1 MAQETG
7 LRLNGLDG
15 RTAFITGASRG
26 IGRRIAETL
35 RDQGVNV
42 VAADL
47 SAPEIDGVTGLEID
61 VTVEESVRNAFE
73 TAAGATGGIDILV
86 CNAGVYLLA
95 PLTSMPFEDWQR
107 VIEVNLTGS
116 FLCVQHAVPP
126 MVERGFGR
134 VVFIGSSAGKS
145 GGAKSAGAYA
155 ASKAGVMT
163 LAKSL
168 ARECAGSGVTSNA
181 VAPALIDTPMIADV
195 RDELAGQIPV
205 GRLGRPEDVADLVA
219 FLASDHG
226 SYLTGEVVDV
236 NGGFLI
242 D

>member
-1 MAQETG
+1 MTPSHG
-7 LRLNGLDG
+7 LRLAGLEG
-15 RTAFITGASRG
+15 RRALVTGGGRG

-35 RDQGVNV
+35 RDQGAAT

-47 SAPEIDGVTGLEID
+47 APPEIGGVTCLRMD
-61 VTVEESVRNAFE
+61 VADQGSVRAAFD
-73 TAAGATGGIDILV
+73 AAEEAVGGVDILV
-86 CNAGVYLLA
+86 CNAGVYLLSPLVAMA
-95 PLTSMPFEDWQR
+95 PDDWR
-107 VIEVNLTGS
+107 RTMDVNLTGA
-116 FLCVQHAVPP
+116 FHCVQRGVPP

-145 GGAKSAGAYA
+145 GGAKSSGAYA
-155 ASKAGVMT
+155 ASKAGVMA

-168 ARECAGSGVTSNA
+168 ARDCAGTGVTSNA
-181 VAPALIDTPMIADV
+181 VAPALIDTPMIAEI
-195 RDELAGQIPV
+195 RDELAGRIPV
-205 GRLGRPEDVADLVA
+205 GRLGRPDDVADLVA
-219 FLASDHG
+219 YLASDHG